1 MILNVPYIEQKANN
15 SCGAACME
23 MIFKYYGK
31 EIQEDE
37 IVNELLVKCNQ
48 SNRKYIRT
56 ADIVEYAI
64 QKGFNA
70 FWGYMQIIDGIRMLI
85 DDGFPVIVIQRADIK
100 NESLAHFKVVK
111 GYKKTSFIINDPE
124 NINSQITPQ
133 DSFLKLWKKQIF
145 GENTDENVF
154 ILIYP
159 KNKEIDFNKYTNIF
173 SQS

>member
-1 MILNVPYIEQKANN
+1 MILNVPYKEQKSTN

-23 MIFKYYGK
+23 MIFKYYGYD
-31 EIQEDE
+31 IQEDE

-48 SNRKYIRT
+48 SNRKYIKT

-70 FWGYMQIIDGIRMLI
+70 FWGHMQIIDGIRMLI
-85 DDGFPVIVIQRADIK
+85 DDGFPVIVLQRATIK
-100 NESLAHFKVVK
+100 NELLAHFRVVR
-111 GYKKTSFIINDPE
+111 GYEKTSFIINDPE
-124 NINSQITPQ
+124 NKNSQIIPQ
-133 DSFLKLWKKQIF
+133 DSFLKLWKKQLR

-159 KNKEIDFNKYTNIF
+159 KNKEIDFNKYKNIF